1 MNYTIG
7 METFSEETLLEIFKN
22 YLVDRETSLATL
34 KKYLSDLKKFFT
46 FCLGGE
52 ITKEVLLDY
61 KQWLVE
67 QYAVNSVNSMIASLN
82 QFLNCVCLT
91 HLRIKSVKCQKQMF
105 LKNEKSLNRKE
116 YHKLLNTAKIQDKA
130 RIQMIMETIAETGIR
145 ISELSFFTVKQVKQG
160 RIEVHN
166 KGKYRVILLTKRLK
180 MKLLYYIKKQKI
192 ESGIVFCTKT
202 GKAIDRSNVWREM
215 KKLEQPARVSGEKIF
230 PHNLRHLFARIFY
243 QETKNLVILAEIL
256 GHSNLETTRIYTME
270 TIEKYQKLL
279 EKIGE
284 ILER

>member
-7 METFSEETLLEIFKN
+7 METFSEETLLETFKN

-105 LKNEKSLNRKE
+105 LKMK
-116 YHKLLNTAKIQDKA
+116 
-130 RIQMIMETIAETGIR
+130 
-145 ISELSFFTVKQVKQG
+145 
-160 RIEVHN
+160 
-166 KGKYRVILLTKRLK
+166 RV
-180 MKLLYYIKKQKI
+180 
-192 ESGIVFCTKT
+192 
-202 GKAIDRSNVWREM
+202 
-215 KKLEQPARVSGEKIF
+215 
-230 PHNLRHLFARIFY
+230 
-243 QETKNLVILAEIL
+243 
-256 GHSNLETTRIYTME
+256 
-270 TIEKYQKLL
+270 
-279 EKIGE
+279 
-284 ILER
+284 